1 MTPYNGLQHQLIWLI
16 CMTRSLG
23 SIKFHRTITTVIKRE
38 NTKMRYQE
46 DANFHSK
53 SAYSALDLRWSSNET
68 QCTSPDSAPD
78 AETVV
83 SEWPES

>member
-1 MTPYNGLQHQLIWLI
+1 
-16 CMTRSLG
+16 
-23 SIKFHRTITTVIKRE
+23 
-38 NTKMRYQE
+38 MRYQE
-46 DANFHSK
+46 DASFHSK